1 MCVCS
6 LRFSVNIDVYVCL
19 LPKVLSKHAVDVYV
33 CLLPKVLS
41 KHIDVYV
48 CLLPKV
54 LSKHALMCMCV
65 CSLRFSVNM
74 H

>member
-6 LRFSVNIDVYVCL
+6 LRFSVN
-19 LPKVLSKHAVDVYV
+19 
-33 CLLPKVLS
+33 
-41 KHIDVYV
+41 IDVYV

-65 CSLRFSVNM
+65 CSLRFSVNIDVYVCLLPKVLSK